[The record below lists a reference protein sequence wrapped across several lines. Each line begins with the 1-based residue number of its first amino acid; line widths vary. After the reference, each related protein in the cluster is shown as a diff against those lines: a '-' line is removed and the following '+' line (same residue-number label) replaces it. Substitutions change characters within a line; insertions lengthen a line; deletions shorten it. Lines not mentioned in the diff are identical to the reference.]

1 MGASPGVAGSVLEG
15 DTDATDAV
23 FAAQE
28 GAAAGN
34 RTQGGG
40 AAAHWEEATRSSK
53 QSPEP
58 LVPASEGAG
67 MSPSGRVRECQ
78 GHYKFPALH

>member
-1 MGASPGVAGSVLEG
+1 MLEG

-23 FAAQE
+23 FANQE
-28 GAAAGN
+28 GAAAGK
-34 RTQGGG
+34 RAQGGG
-40 AAAHWEEATRSSK
+40 AAPHREEATHSSK

-58 LVPASEGAG
+58 LVPAAPGAG
-67 MSPSGRVRECQ
+67 MSPSGRARGCQ